1 MGRFRRRGKCQIQ
14 GKNKGT
20 RIARSGGFE
29 RQGEPSEVSKAE
41 VSESKAEVSESK
53 AEVSESKAD
62 VVWKAEILKVV
73 VWVDRRVSKWRS

>member
-53 AEVSESKAD
+53 AD